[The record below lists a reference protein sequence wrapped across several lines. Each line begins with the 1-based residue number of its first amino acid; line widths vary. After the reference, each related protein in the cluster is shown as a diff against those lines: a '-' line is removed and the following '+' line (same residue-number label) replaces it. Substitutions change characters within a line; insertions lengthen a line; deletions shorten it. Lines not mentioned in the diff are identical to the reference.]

1 MNSFGRLFRI
11 MIAGESHGP
20 GIMVILDGV
29 PAGITLAEE
38 DFLPD
43 LMRRMPN
50 VNGTTARKE
59 NVPPH
64 ILSGVCNTTT
74 TGAPL
79 TVCFPHNDTRSHDYE
94 QFRDIPR
101 PGHADLTA
109 RQKFFGYN
117 DHRGGGHFSGRV
129 TVGIVAAGVVAKKV
143 TSSMQIHAE
152 LIETGGS
159 MDSKKTVADA
169 MAAGDSC
176 GGIVRCTVNNV
187 PAGLGEPF
195 FDSCESVLSH
205 AMFAIPGIKGI
216 QFGAGFDAARMKG
229 SEHNDRIVDIHGT
242 TATNHAGG
250 INGGIT
256 NGNPLVFTLAVKPTS
271 SISTSQET
279 CNIRSGEMETLVCA
293 GRHDAC
299 FALRVPVIV
308 EAMTACVL
316 ADLLL
321 QQHAY
326 LRPCT

>member
-20 GIMVILDGV
+20 GITVVLDGV
-29 PAGITLAEE
+29 PAGITLEE
-38 DFLPD
+38 KDFAND
-43 LMRRMPN
+43 LSRRIPTD
-50 VNGTTARKE
+50 VGTTSRRE
-59 NVPPH
+59 VSPPD
-64 ILSGVCNTTT
+64 IVSGVFNTTT

-79 TVCFPHNDTRSHDYE
+79 TIFFPHKDTRSHDYE

-109 RQKFFGYN
+109 SQKFFGYN

-129 TVGIVAAGVVAKKV
+129 TVGIVAAGVIAKKIL
-143 TSSMQIHAE
+143 SGIAIQAE
-152 LIETGGS
+152 LIEVDEQTNC
-159 MDSKKTVADA
+159 DAAVEAVVA
-169 MAAGDSC
+169 MHDSC
-176 GGIVRCTVNNV
+176 GGIIRCTVTNV

-195 FDSCESVLSH
+195 FDSCESCISH
-205 AMFAIPGIKGI
+205 AIFAIPGIKGI
-216 QFGAGFDAARMKG
+216 EFGAGFAAARMRG
-229 SEHNDRIVDIHGT
+229 SKHNDRIVDTKGT
-242 TATNHAGG
+242 TATNNAGG

-256 NGNPLVFTLAVKPTS
+256 NGNPIVFSVAVKPTS
-271 SISTSQET
+271 SIGMPQQT
-279 CNIRSGEMETLVCA
+279 CNIRSGEMDTLECG

-321 QQHAY
+321 LQRAY
-326 LRPCT
+326 SHSRS